1 MIELYSDKKQ
11 RKSDKV
17 MRIEAVANRG
27 KKNPEYVRMGT
38 FKLERLLTDVYDRQ
52 KDVHR
57 YR

>member
-52 KDVHR
+52 ER
-57 YR
+57 RT